1 MIFSFT
7 QVLSLKKHLEEL
19 RRKGLVK
26 EWGISYENGINR
38 FVAANFFFRAE
49 NKSRIAEIC
58 RELQCHE
65 IAEYKDGPGKNKA
78 ELLFRIEFNS
88 RVLF

>member
-19 RRKGLVK
+19 RSKGLVK
-26 EWGISYENGINR
+26 EWGISYENGFNR
-38 FVAANFFFRAE
+38 FVAANFFFRAKD
-49 NKSRIAEIC
+49 KSGIAEIC
-58 RELQCHE
+58 RELQRHE
-65 IAEYKDGPGKNKA
+65 IAEYRNGPGESNP
-78 ELLFRIEFNS
+78 EQQFRIEFNS